1 MFPPF
6 LTYRLSVIQLVHF
19 ERLAASHK
27 SPDITEESR
36 HYRLPTYFHGATIWC
51 AEAASALTAAAICQL
66 IAPLTL
72 PSQSEAIS
80 PQAECADPGI
90 RLTVLYRKA
99 ETGKR
104 LMGSAQAISILAD
117 VPIIHL
123 R

>member
-6 LTYRLSVIQLVHF
+6 LTHRSPVIQLVHF
-19 ERLAASHK
+19 RAFGGKPQE
-27 SPDITEESR
+27 PR

-51 AEAASALTAAAICQL
+51 AEAASALTAAAICRL

-72 PSQSEAIS
+72 PSQSEPIS
-80 PQAECADPGI
+80 RQTECPDPGI

-104 LMGSAQAISILAD
+104 LVGSAQAISILAD
-117 VPIIHL
+117 VPVTHL

>member
-6 LTYRLSVIQLVHF
+6 LTHRSPVIQLVHF
-19 ERLAASHK
+19 RAFGGKPQE
-27 SPDITEESR
+27 PR
-36 HYRLPTYFHGATIWC
+36 HYRLTTYFHGATIWC
-51 AEAASALTAAAICQL
+51 AEAASALTAAAICRL

-80 PQAECADPGI
+80 PQAESADPGI
-90 RLTVLYRKA
+90 RLTVLHRKA

-117 VPIIHL
+117 VPVT
-123 R
+123 RG

>member
-6 LTYRLSVIQLVHF
+6 LTYRLPVIQLVHF
-19 ERLAASHK
+19 RAFGGK
-27 SPDITEESR
+27 PQESR
-36 HYRLPTYFHGATIWC
+36 HYRLPTYFHGATISC
-51 AEAASALTAAAICQL
+51 AKAASALTAAAICRL

-72 PSQSEAIS
+72 PSQSEVIS
-80 PQAECADPGI
+80 RQPECADPGI

>member
-6 LTYRLSVIQLVHF
+6 LTHRSIQLVHF
-19 ERLAASHK
+19 RAFGGFHGIDPL
-27 SPDITEESR
+27 DITDCRRIFTEQPSGVR
-36 HYRLPTYFHGATIWC
+36 R
-51 AEAASALTAAAICQL
+51 AASALTAAAICRL

-80 PQAECADPGI
+80 RQAECADPGI

-104 LMGSAQAISILAD
+104 LMGGAQAISILAD
-117 VPIIHL
+117 VPITNL